1 MRYREKRKAC
11 VEVEWLQGNKH
22 SIRDIQE
29 FATWQEVFEDIGV
42 RYEGILP
49 KTQER

>member
-1 MRYREKRKAC
+1 MFSEDTYQA
-11 VEVEWLQGNKH
+11 VTAWLQENKD

-42 RYEGILP
+42 RYERILP
-49 KTQER
+49 KTQKR